1 MKYIEEFRD
10 SSQVKRILD
19 AIEALGFTEDVNLME
34 ICGTHTHSISKYGI
48 RGVMPSGVR
57 LLSGPGCPVCVTTE
71 EEIDAIVKFARENR
85 DVVIATFGDMIKVPG
100 SVGSLEGVRAEGA
113 DVRVVYSP
121 LDALKIAMKET
132 GKEVVFCAVGFETTA
147 PAVGATVFKAIE
159 LGVDNFSILSL
170 HRLTPPAMRA
180 LMESSDVRIDGFIC
194 PGHVTTITGSAAYR
208 FLAEQY
214 RTPCV
219 VAGFEPLDALLGIYM
234 LLKQIKEGRADI
246 EVEYSRVVTADGN
259 PKAKRILE
267 RLFKVVDADWRGFGL
282 VPMSGLKLKEEFSLY
297 DAEKR
302 FYIRRVEP
310 EDGSPECRCGDV
322 LRGLIT
328 PEECPLF
335 NTICTPESPRGPCM
349 VSTEGTCAAY
359 YRYERR

>member
-10 SSQVKRILD
+10 SSQVRRILD

-121 LDALKIAMKET
+121 LDALKIAIKET
-132 GKEVVFCAVGFETTA
+132 EKEVVFCAVGFETTA
-147 PAVGATVFKAIE
+147 PAVGATVLKAIE
-159 LGVDNFSILSL
+159 QGVDNFSILSL

-194 PGHVTTITGSAAYR
+194 PGHVTTIIGSVAYR

-282 VPMSGLKLKEEFSLY
+282 VPMSGLKLKEEFYLY